1 MRKAISYFV
10 TSCLVGACLLLPA
23 TTNSV
28 STSAEAAVA
37 MALIAGTVNDD
48 SGKPLAGAVV
58 ALFTAQPGQT
68 IGGSLLRNLT
78 TDSLGK
84 FQTNVAPGMYRVRAV
99 ADGFRPTF
107 TLITL
112 DAANKITHNFSLRR
126 AGTLI
131 EKRGDKGD
139 YRWIGRSVPRSILHY
154 DEEESLTNSLAEYAA
169 PKPKSEVHGIAQ
181 LTSSQVGD
189 ANFFGANFAL
199 SSSFGENIEVALIGQ
214 IGRGEAAPQ
223 SIRAIASMRPKANH
237 QVTTSAGFGQT
248 VLREGKQHRTL
259 DQFSFAAVDQW
270 QVADPLVL
278 ILGFDYSSFGNFG
291 KGKDSILPRVG
302 IQITPTSRTHLN
314 ASFTPGTGDI
324 NQSREGFDSENI
336 HTRFETQS
344 RDIALNS
351 KNEALM
357 DRSRRMEAGIER
369 ILGEDGNSSLAVA
382 AFYDVISNHG
392 VGVLSLPLE
401 ASPDA
406 QNAFQEVARNV
417 VSMNGAARGVRV
429 MYAKRVNDYVT
440 ASAGYSFGRGERM
453 NEISSGEQFSPAN
466 LFSNHNFQV
475 ASAKLDLDL
484 THRTGTRISTVVRL
498 SPSAVIFAIDPFAG
512 KMGVYDPNLSI
523 YVTQALPSFGLPV
536 KCQALIDMR
545 NLLNQLNGV
554 ENENV
559 QLVAARSQRSVR
571 GAISFRW

>member
-1 MRKAISYFV
+1 MKKTISYFV
-10 TSCLVGACLLLPA
+10 TSCIVSACLLLPP
-23 TTNSV
+23 TMNSN
-28 STSAEAAVA
+28 TSSVEAAVA
-37 MALIAGTVNDD
+37 MALISGTVNDD
-48 SGKPLAGAVV
+48 SGKPLAGAIV

-78 TDSLGK
+78 TDGSGK

-126 AGTLI
+126 TGTLI

-154 DEEESLTNSLAEYAA
+154 EEESLENSVVQYVA
-169 PKPKSEVHGIAQ
+169 PKPKSEFHGIAQ
-181 LTSSQVGD
+181 LTSSQAGD

-199 SSSFGENIEVALIGQ
+199 SSSFGDNIEVALIGQ

-237 QVTTSAGFGQT
+237 QVTTSVGFGQT
-248 VLREGKQHRTL
+248 VLREGKQNRTL

-302 IQITPTSRTHLN
+302 VQFTPNSRTHLN
-314 ASFTPGTGDI
+314 ASLTPGANES
-324 NQSREGFDSENI
+324 NQSREGFESENI
-336 HTRFETQS
+336 QTRFEMQS
-344 RDIALNS
+344 QELALNNR
-351 KNEALM
+351 NEALM

-401 ASPDA
+401 ASPEA
-406 QNAFQEVARNV
+406 QNAFQEIARNV
-417 VSMNGAARGVRV
+417 VAMNGGARGMRV
-429 MYAKRVNDYVT
+429 MYAKRINDYVT
-440 ASAGYSFGRGERM
+440 ASAGYSFGRGERI
-453 NEISSGEQFSPAN
+453 NEIPSGEPFTPAN
-466 LFSNHNFQV
+466 LFSNSNFQV

-523 YVTQALPSFGLPV
+523 YVTQALPNFGLPV
-536 KCQALIDMR
+536 KCQALIDVR
-545 NLLNQLNGV
+545 NLLNQMNGV
-554 ENENV
+554 EGENV